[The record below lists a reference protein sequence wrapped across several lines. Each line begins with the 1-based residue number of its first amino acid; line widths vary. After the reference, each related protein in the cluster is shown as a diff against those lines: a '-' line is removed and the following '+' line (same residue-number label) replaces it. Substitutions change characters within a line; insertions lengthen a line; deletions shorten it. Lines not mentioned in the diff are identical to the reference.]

1 MAPSSASSLA
11 SNAYSLSATEKFA
24 KECLSTIDTVFATR
38 PNIAAGIRDATYL
51 SGVLVEEDA
60 LPSTLLGL
68 GLGIE
73 KWVDFQGHVRSMNTT
88 AAQID
93 SVLHKWLQHH
103 LHKTNHHTQT
113 DFIDLLI
120 STFANQTHF
129 CGHKRD
135 NIIKATALTIMFTG
149 TGSTSV
155 TLTWALS
162 LLLNHPNAL
171 KKAQEE
177 LDTQIGTHTWVQ
189 ESDIKEL
196 HYLQAII
203 KETLRLYPPA
213 PLTGIRE
220 AMQDCSLAGYHV
232 PKGTR
237 LLVNIWKIQ
246 RDPQIWSNPNEFQPE
261 RFLKDPH
268 QHLEF
273 KSGMNFEYI
282 PFSFGR
288 RSCPGMNF
296 GLQVINLTLAR
307 LLQGFDMSVTEP
319 VDMSEGLGL
328 SLPKLNP
335 LHLMLKPR
343 LPLELYESL

>member
-1 MAPSSASSLA
+1 MADKYGPILSIKLGFHRTVVVSSR
-11 SNAYSLSATEKFA
+11 EIA
-24 KECLSTIDTVFATR
+24 KECLSTIDKAFATR
-38 PNIAAGIRDATYL
+38 PNIAAGRYMGYNNAFF
-51 SGVLVEEDA
+51 A
-60 LPSTLLGL
+60 LAPY
-68 GLGIE
+68 
-73 KWVDFQGHVRSMNTT
+73 GHVRSMNTT

-93 SVLHKWLQHH
+93 SVLHKWLQQH
-103 LHKTNHHTQT
+103 LQNNAHHHTEN
-113 DFIDLLI
+113 DFMDVLI
-120 STFANQTHF
+120 SIFANQTQI
-129 CGHKRD
+129 CGHKRE
-135 NIIKATALTIMFTG
+135 IVIKATALTLMLTG
-149 TGSTSV
+149 TGSTAI

-162 LLLNHPNAL
+162 LLLNHPNVL

-273 KSGMNFEYI
+273 KGGMNFEYI

-288 RSCPGMNF
+288 RSCPGMTF

-319 VDMSEGLGL
+319 VDMSEGLGVA
-328 SLPKLNP
+328 LPKLNP

-343 LPLELYESL
+343 LPLELYETL